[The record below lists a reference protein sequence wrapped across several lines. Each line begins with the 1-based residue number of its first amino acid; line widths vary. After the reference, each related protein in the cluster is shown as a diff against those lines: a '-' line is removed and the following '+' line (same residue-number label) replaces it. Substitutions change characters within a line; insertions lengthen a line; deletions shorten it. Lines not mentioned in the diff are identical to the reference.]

1 MNDRAPRP
9 PARAGRLPGVASLP
23 PSNVSRLVPALASRI
38 VEKIRREG
46 LPVGS
51 RLTEQGLCDEL
62 GVSRSPVRKALQFLA
77 TTGLVMSEP
86 NKGYQVAKTASQVAR
101 LTVPEQS
108 DSDEG
113 VYMAIADDRLAGS
126 VENDVTETE
135 LMDRYGSTR
144 LQIQRVLNR
153 MGREGIVERKPG
165 RGWVFQPLMNTPE
178 AYRESYRFR
187 MIIEPAALLEPGYAV
202 DMAELEQCY
211 REQCE
216 LLGGAIEKW
225 PRSELFKPGV
235 HLHETIIA
243 GAQNRLLLDALRKV
257 NQLRRLVEYRAKLD
271 RARMREQCE
280 EHLLLIDLVRRGE
293 RVEASHYLRQHLDGA
308 RRRKAGPDR
317 LDLPAKYRPGQ

>member
-1 MNDRAPRP
+1 M
-9 PARAGRLPGVASLP
+9 ASGAFP
-23 PSNVSRLVPALASRI
+23 SSNVSRLVPALASRI

-46 LPVGS
+46 LPVGH

-77 TTGLVMSEP
+77 TTGVVISEP
-86 NKGYQVAKTASQVAR
+86 NKGYQVAKPASEVAR
-101 LTVPEQS
+101 LTVPEQA
-108 DSDEG
+108 DSDES
-113 VYMAIADDRLAGS
+113 VYMAIADDRLAGT
-126 VENDVTETE
+126 VGAEVTETE
-135 LMDRYGSTR
+135 LMDRYEATR

-153 MGREGIVERKPG
+153 MAREGIVERKPG
-165 RGWVFQPLMNTPE
+165 RGWAFQPLMNTPE

-187 MIIEPAALLEPGYAV
+187 MIIEPAALLEPGYAI
-202 DMAELEQCY
+202 DMAELEKCY

-216 LLGGAIEKW
+216 LLGGALEKW
-225 PRSELFKPGV
+225 PRSELFRPGV
-235 HLHETIIA
+235 HLHETVIA
-243 GAQNRLLLDALRKV
+243 GAHNRLLLDALRKV

-280 EHLLLIDLVRRGE
+280 EHLVLIDLLRRGE

-317 LDLPAKYRPGQ
+317 LDLPEKFRPV